1 MEYWKFALRSMYE
14 CTSAWISQRWVGST
28 YLSKTVSKGI
38 LAVQWLGFRGLAAK
52 GLGLIPGQET
62 KIPQAKQHGRGQGGK
77 KLYTKHN
84 ISF

>member
-1 MEYWKFALRSMYE
+1 MYISLDFPALSRIHLSFQN
-14 CTSAWISQRWVGST
+14 CIQGNSGSP
-28 YLSKTVSKGI
+28 G
-38 LAVQWLGFRGLAAK
+38 LGFRGLAAK